1 MEQARTGNFI
11 TGTGGL
17 REYVD
22 TTAEAGEESALI
34 SPIDGKLG
42 GGESLQR
49 QACRLTAFKDLDL

>member
-22 TTAEAGEESALI
+22 TTAEAGEESA
-34 SPIDGKLG
+34 
-42 GGESLQR
+42 ES
-49 QACRLTAFKDLDL
+49 AE